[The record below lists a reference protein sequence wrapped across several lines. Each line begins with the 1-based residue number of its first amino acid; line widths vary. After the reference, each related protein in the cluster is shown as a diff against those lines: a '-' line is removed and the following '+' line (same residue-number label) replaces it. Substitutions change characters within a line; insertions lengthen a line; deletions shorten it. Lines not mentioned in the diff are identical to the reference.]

1 MTAVDNEKLCAL
13 AQNGNMDALNSLVEN
28 NLRFIK
34 MTAHEIWSAQIEVN
48 RALGVTFDDLVQE
61 GCLGLM
67 GCVEKFNPDGGNKFL
82 TYAAPA
88 IRNSMI
94 DYIRSQS
101 TSFEAKHM
109 GEIVSLDEVTKFEN
123 RDRHAFVP
131 DSNMTNPAQ
140 IYIAKETHE
149 ELHAALDAI
158 SNRERE
164 YLLYRFGFEDN
175 IEHPLTET
183 AEHFFLSESR
193 AKSTERLALDMVIRD
208 VLDRFL
214 DELPAETRKIFVR
227 RYFYMS
233 PVKEIADEYGL
244 SESKVT
250 VTLFRTRGKLKSVL
264 EKEGI
269 TL

>member
-1 MTAVDNEKLCAL
+1 MKRDLITNEQLCAL
-13 AQNGNMDALNSLVEN
+13 AKRGDTDAQNLLIEN

-34 MTAHEIWSAQIEVN
+34 KTAYEVWSSQAELNRSLQIS
-48 RALGVTFDDLVQE
+48 LDDLVQE

-193 AKSTERLALDMVIRD
+193 AKSTERLALDNVW
-208 VLDRFL
+208 L
-214 DELPAETRKIFVR
+214 ELPWWFH
-227 RYFYMS
+227 
-233 PVKEIADEYGL
+233 
-244 SESKVT
+244 
-250 VTLFRTRGKLKSVL
+250 
-264 EKEGI
+264 
-269 TL
+269 